1 MTGEPTWLETAFP
14 DPPRDGDQGPAQSGL
29 RPIPGRAAADIGDP
43 EALRRLADQVEG
55 LDYDDAPLSA
65 VADRVAAAIRLLRAK
80 AEDLERD
87 VPPPAA
93 DGEARERLLVASLYY
108 LVTPVD
114 LIPDFRAGGYIDDVL
129 ALSWIFGAAADV
141 LDPYLD
147 DDA

>member
-1 MTGEPTWLETAFP
+1 MSQPGWRPLFRTPHATVTKVLHSPAF
-14 DPPRDGDQGPAQSGL
+14 DRS
-29 RPIPGRAAADIGDP
+29 RERAAADIGDP

-80 AEDLERD
+80 AEDIERD
-87 VPPPAA
+87 TPPPAA

-147 DDA
+147 DDV